1 MNAELEKKGPV
12 RPTGRRFKSVADLVN
27 AEVGVSEVQKAMAEI
42 EKQTRLVTKLALLR
56 QQAGL
61 TQEQMAQRLG
71 ITQSAISKLES
82 GADDDLTVREL
93 REYAK
98 QTTQRIGV
106 TFGRP
111 MNHVEAVK
119 HHAFQIRAH
128 LNALAALA
136 HKDSEIEQ
144 SIQGFFGEAFFNI
157 LTILSQCQQ
166 QLPAGGEVEVRLQ
179 LVGNSTLPSPRV
191 AEPAGTSA

>member
-1 MNAELEKKGPV
+1 MNPELEKKGPV
-12 RPTGRRFKSVADLVN
+12 RPTGRRFKSVAELVN
-27 AEVGVSEVQKAMAEI
+27 AEVSAPEVQKAMAAM

-61 TQEQMAQRLG
+61 TQGQMAERMG

-128 LNALAALA
+128 LNALAELA
-136 HKDSEIEQ
+136 QKDSEIEQ
-144 SIQGFFGEAFFNI
+144 AIQGFFGEAFFNI

-166 QLPAGGEVEVRLQ
+166 QLPAGGDVEVRLQ
-179 LVGNSTLPSPRV
+179 LVGNSTLPSPRA
-191 AEPAGTSA
+191 AEPATV

>member
-1 MNAELEKKGPV
+1 MNPELEKKGPV

-27 AEVGVSEVQKAMAEI
+27 AEVSAPEVQKAMAAM

-61 TQEQMAQRLG
+61 TQGQMAERMG

-128 LNALAALA
+128 LNALAELA
-136 HKDSEIEQ
+136 QKDSEIEQ
-144 SIQGFFGEAFFNI
+144 AIQGFFGEAFFNI

-166 QLPAGGEVEVRLQ
+166 QLPAGGDVEVRLQ
-179 LVGNSTLPSPRV
+179 LVGNSTLPSPRA
-191 AEPAGTSA
+191 AEPATV